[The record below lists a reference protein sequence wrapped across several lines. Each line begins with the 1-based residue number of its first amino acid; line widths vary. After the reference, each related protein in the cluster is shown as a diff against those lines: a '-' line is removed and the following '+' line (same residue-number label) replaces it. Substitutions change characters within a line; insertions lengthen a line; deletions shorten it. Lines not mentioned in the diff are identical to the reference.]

1 MFGIKVLVCNE
12 FLHGID
18 SNRLVD
24 GTSGA
29 GILAATVAHPSA
41 HCRERVLPLY
51 QLQRLTVF
59 SFRGLLQIALDS
71 DVSRAGSLARG
82 STGRVAVDTVAVAI
96 VLVPFVFAPFH
107 CIREFLTR
115 IGLRTL
121 FGAEFLTEF
130 HGSCRAIFNTSSAGN
145 AFFRLHLG
153 NVCTSGHIRRIEEL

>member
-71 DVSRAGSLARG
+71 DVSRAGSLAR
-82 STGRVAVDTVAVAI
+82 
-96 VLVPFVFAPFH
+96 
-107 CIREFLTR
+107 
-115 IGLRTL
+115 
-121 FGAEFLTEF
+121 
-130 HGSCRAIFNTSSAGN
+130 
-145 AFFRLHLG
+145 
-153 NVCTSGHIRRIEEL
+153 